1 MKIINVKN
9 YDMKKESLHLVYWDI
24 NNLYGWA
31 TSQKLNDFKW
41 VEERSQLMNI
51 SIYIYIYVYS
61 GINESKQ
68 RELELIVLCLHNH
81 SANL

>member
-24 NNLYGWA
+24 NNMYGWA

-51 SIYIYIYVYS
+51 SIYIYIYIY
-61 GINESKQ
+61 IYMYT
-68 RELELIVLCLHNH
+68 LVLMNQNNV
-81 SANL
+81 SWN